1 MRRVVWSPGA
11 RSELLAIR
19 DYVRAFNVSAARK
32 LAERLIEAA
41 GNLTEHADRG
51 RIVRGSV
58 RELVTVRPYII
69 RYEIADEEVR
79 ILTIR
84 HSARQPEQEP
94 PPSTRAS

>member
-32 LAERLIEAA
+32 LAERLIGAA
-41 GNLTEHADRG
+41 ESLTEHADRG
-51 RIVRGSV
+51 RFVREDV

-69 RYEIADEEVR
+69 RYEIADGEVR
-79 ILTIR
+79 ILTIH
-84 HSARQPEQEP
+84 HSAQQPE
-94 PPSTRAS
+94 